1 MNTTQLK
8 KFASEAR
15 NILREGVQLKLDALG
30 FKRDGSV
37 EEDDC
42 PVKGQGYILFRGE
55 AIADNGFYEKWQSL
69 YQRVQEKGYSDVCEE
84 AAYTWFNRLM
94 AIRIMA
100 RNGFI
105 APVLEYTSPTTRVPV
120 ILSQAR
126 EGQLPE
132 MSAADREA
140 LMAIIDDGTRSQEQ
154 FALLITAYCES
165 SPIIKKC
172 FGGVTDY
179 TTLLLPQNI
188 IAEGGFVDLLNNT
201 PFISEEDYRSAEL
214 IGWLYQFYISE
225 KKDEVF
231 AKKGKFE
238 ADEIPAATQI
248 FTPNW
253 IVKYMVQNTLGR
265 IYLDNNPY
273 DTEMRE
279 RMKYLVEPSE
289 PTPDEAIYHYDSLE
303 DLLLGDLACGS
314 GHILNEMFDL
324 LYDFYIEEGYSRRK
338 AIEGIFL
345 KNLVGIDLDTRA
357 KQLAQFAL
365 LVKACQKEPSFL
377 DAKVMPQVVDMPSPL
392 DIDQVRNALPEFFL
406 GGNQRMLQETED
418 AFKLLQQA
426 ENLGSIMKFELSE
439 STRGAIAIRLKEWE
453 QQAIIPENIQQL
465 FHSFRL
471 ILALTAKYSALV
483 MNPPYMGN
491 GNMNTVLSD
500 YVKNNYEDGKAD
512 LFSTFMLLSIDRLAE
527 KGKYGMI
534 NMHSWMFL
542 SSFERLRRSLLE
554 KEHIDS
560 LLHLGPRT
568 FDELSGEVVQNAAYV
583 ITRLHLSE
591 NKGVFF
597 RLIDGKNCSDKEQ
610 MFLDAQIN
618 HTNSVY
624 YHDVEQGSFEKIPGC
639 PIGYWVNGKLIIAF
653 NEEKSLESIANPRK
667 GLVTC
672 DDNRFI
678 HIWFEISKDKF
689 LRPGLGKKE
698 SLALNKKWVVC
709 NKGGGGR
716 KWYGLNHYVINWLDN
731 GEELKNF
738 IVLKYNGGSYTKE
751 IRSENLYF
759 KQGITWSGV
768 TSGNPTFRL
777 FEKGC
782 IFSSSGPSAFPIDNR
797 EYIIGLLNCNVSA
810 SIFKLLSPTLSV
822 LSGDIAKIPI
832 KFENTNEVTSIVNRA
847 VEISKTDWNSH
858 ETSWDFQTNEL
869 VKLSGQT
876 TIEEEGEIGG
886 PWIVDDTLDLL
897 VQEYKAIWESYF
909 KDLHAIEE
917 ELNRQFIDIYGLQD
931 ELTQDVPLDEITIL
945 QQGEIS
951 IEDNQIVWH
960 NDVLIKQLIS
970 YAIGCWM
977 GRYRLDKPGLWIAH
991 PNATD
996 EEVCTYN
1003 YHGQQFEIDDD
1014 GIIPLLSQY
1023 SNFTDN
1029 GYKRVEDFLRIAFGE
1044 DTLTENIN
1052 FVQEALGMTIEKYM
1066 QKEFWKY
1073 HKKMYQNRPIYWL
1086 FSSKRGAFQCIA
1098 YMHRMNAYTVEQIR
1112 SKYLL
1117 PHIEW
1122 LKNHIAEMES
1132 RASSLKTNERRVKEQ
1147 MQKDLQ
1153 ECLEYHDSLHLV
1165 ADQQITFDLDD
1176 GVVVNYARFGN
1187 VLQKIK

>member
-30 FKRDGSV
+30 FKHDGSIA
-37 EEDDC
+37 EEDR

-55 AIADNGFYEKWQSL
+55 AIEDNGFYERWESL
-69 YQRVQEKGYSDVCEE
+69 FHRISEKGFSDVCEE

-105 APVLEYTSPTTRVPV
+105 APVLEYTSPTTRIPV
-120 ILSQAR
+120 ILGQAR

-154 FALLITAYCES
+154 FALLITAYCEYN
-165 SPIIKKC
+165 PVIKKC

-188 IAEGGFVDLLNNT
+188 IAEGGFVDLINNT
-201 PFISEEDYRSAEL
+201 DFIVEEDYKSPEL

-231 AKKGKFE
+231 AKKGKFS

-279 RMKYLVEPSE
+279 KMQYLVEPSE

-324 LYDFYIEEGYSRRK
+324 FYLFYIEEGYSRRK
-338 AIEGIFL
+338 AIENIFL

-377 DAKVMPQVVDMPSPL
+377 DATVMPQVMDMPSPL
-392 DIDQVRNALPEFFL
+392 DINEVRETLPHFFL
-406 GGNQRMLQETED
+406 GGNQKMLQETED
-418 AFKLLQQA
+418 AFILLQQA
-426 ENLGSIMKFELSE
+426 EDLGSIMKFDLSDR
-439 STRGAIAIRLKEWE
+439 TRGAIAIRLKEWE
-453 QQAIIPENIQQL
+453 QQSIIPENIQQL
-465 FHSFRL
+465 FHSFKL

-483 MNPPYMGN
+483 MNPPYMGG
-491 GNMNTVLSD
+491 GNMNSVLSD
-500 YVKNNYEDGKAD
+500 YIKKNYEEGKAD
-512 LFSTFMLLSIDRLAE
+512 LFSTFMLLAVDRLADQ
-527 KGKYGMI
+527 GKYGMI

-542 SSFERLRRSLLE
+542 SSFEKLRRSLLN

-568 FDELSGEVVQNAAYV
+568 FDELSGEVVQNVAYV
-583 ITRLHLSE
+583 ISKNHYKN
-591 NKGVFF
+591 NKGIYF
-597 RLIDGKNCSDKEQ
+597 RLIDGKNCGDKERI
-610 MFLDAQIN
+610 FLEAQAN
-618 HTNSVY
+618 HIEKVY
-624 YHDVEQGSFEKIPGC
+624 YPDVEQENFEMIPGFSL
-639 PIGYWVNGKLIIAF
+639 GYWVNSNTINIFKTTSSLNTVSKARLGQNTGD
-653 NEEKSLESIANPRK
+653 NE
-667 GLVTC
+667 
-672 DDNRFI
+672 RFLRSW
-678 HIWFEISKDKF
+678 HEISYDHI
-689 LRPGLGKKE
+689 GLDLPIDYNGYGF
-698 SLALNKKWVVC
+698 KWIPYT
-709 NKGGGGR
+709 KGGLLR
-716 KWYGLNHYVINWLDN
+716 RWYGPSDTVINWAND
-731 GEELKNF
+731 GEEIKEYCIIRNHGKHWSRYIQSYDCFYKSGLVFPRIGTGNF
-738 IVLKYNGGSYTKE
+738 CTRFIGDGTIYDVNAPGCFPKMHQYFLLGYLNSNVIKYFLE
-751 IRSENLYF
+751 ILC
-759 KQGITWSGV
+759 
-768 TSGNPTFRL
+768 PTLTFQVGDVSKVPC
-777 FEKGC
+777 KGMDK
-782 IFSSSGPSAFPIDNR
+782 AFPDI
-797 EYIIGLLNCNVSA
+797 ELLVKQNIN
-810 SIFKLLSPTLSV
+810 
-822 LSGDIAKIPI
+822 
-832 KFENTNEVTSIVNRA
+832 
-847 VEISKTDWNSH
+847 ISKLDWNSH
-858 ETSWDFQTNEL
+858 ETSWNFPTNPLISLHQSLLQDEL
-869 VKLSGQT
+869 KV
-876 TIEEEGEIGG
+876 
-886 PWIVDDTLDLL
+886 L
-897 VQEYKAIWESYF
+897 VNMF
-909 KDLHAIEE
+909 KKEWKENFMQLHQNEE
-917 ELNRQFIDIYGLQD
+917 ELNRQFIEIYGLQK
-931 ELTQDVPLDEITIL
+931 ELSPDVPLKEITIL

-951 IEDNQIVWH
+951 IEGNHIVWH
-960 NDVLIKQLIS
+960 NDVLMKQLIS
-970 YAIGCWM
+970 FAIGCWM
-977 GRYRLDKPGLWIAH
+977 GRYRLDKHGLWIAH
-991 PNATD
+991 PNAT
-996 EEVCTYN
+996 EKEICTYD

-1023 SNFTDN
+1023 SNFPDN

-1044 DTLTENIN
+1044 DSLTDNIN

-1086 FSSKRGAFQCIA
+1086 FSSKKGAFQCLA

-1122 LKNHIAEMES
+1122 LKNRIAEMES

-1147 MQKDLQ
+1147 MQKDLT

-1165 ADQQITFDLDD
+1165 ADQQISFDLDD
-1176 GVVVNYARFGN
+1176 GVVVNYAKFGN

>member
-30 FKRDGSV
+30 FKHDGSIA
-37 EEDDC
+37 EEDR

-55 AIADNGFYEKWQSL
+55 AIADNGFYERWESL
-69 YQRVQEKGYSDVCEE
+69 YRRINEKSFSDVCEE

-105 APVLEYTSPTTRVPV
+105 APVLEYTSPTTRIPV

-132 MSAADREA
+132 MSAADRET

-154 FALLITAYCES
+154 FALLITAYCEANS
-165 SPIIKKC
+165 VIKKC

-188 IAEGGFVDLLNNT
+188 IAEGGFVDLINNT
-201 PFISEEDYRSAEL
+201 DFIVEEDYKSPEL

-231 AKKGKFE
+231 AKKGKFS

-273 DTEMRE
+273 DMEMRE
-279 RMKYLVEPSE
+279 KMQYLVEPSE

-303 DLLLGDLACGS
+303 DLRMGDLACGS

-324 LYDFYIEEGYSRRK
+324 FYLFYIEEGYSRRK
-338 AIEGIFL
+338 AIENIFL

-365 LVKACQKEPSFL
+365 LIKACQKDASFL
-377 DAKVMPQVVDMPSPL
+377 DAKVMPQVLDMPSPL
-392 DIDQVRNALPEFFL
+392 DIDEVRETLPHFFL
-406 GGNQRMLQETED
+406 GGNQLMLQETED

-426 ENLGSIMKFELSE
+426 ENLGSIMKFNLSD

-453 QQAIIPENIQQL
+453 QQSIIPEIIQKL
-465 FHSFRL
+465 FHSLKL
-471 ILALTAKYSALV
+471 ILALTEKYAALV

-491 GNMNTVLSD
+491 GNMNLVLSD
-500 YVKNNYEDGKAD
+500 YVKSHYEDGKSD
-512 LFSTFMLLSIDRLAE
+512 LFSTFMLLAIDRLAGE
-527 KGKYGMI
+527 GKYGMI

-542 SSFERLRRSLLE
+542 SSFERLRRSLLNN
-554 KEHIDS
+554 EHIDS

-583 ITRLHLSE
+583 VTKIHQQS
-591 NKGVFF
+591 NKGIYF
-597 RLIDGKNCSDKEQ
+597 RLVDGKNCGEKER
-610 MFLDAQIN
+610 MFLDAKKNQ
-618 HTNSVY
+618 TDKTY
-624 YHDVEQGSFEKIPGC
+624 YPNIEQKSFDKIPGC
-639 PIGYWVNGKLIIAF
+639 PLGYWVSDKMRNSFLYPKLDSVADIVIGIKTGD
-653 NEEKSLESIANPRK
+653 NELFLKQWTEVSYATIGYGLKSLMEFNLS
-667 GLVTC
+667 
-672 DDNRFI
+672 D
-678 HIWFEISKDKF
+678 
-689 LRPGLGKKE
+689 
-698 SLALNKKWVVC
+698 KKWFPYV
-709 NKGGGGR
+709 KGGEYR
-716 KWYGLNHYVINWLDN
+716 KWYGNQELVINWEDN
-731 GEELKNF
+731 GNNMLNHTNKGGMKDARVRQSNF
-738 IVLKYNGGSYTKE
+738 
-751 IRSENLYF
+751 NLYGREF
-759 KQGITWSGV
+759 ITWSRIASTNLGIRYV
-768 TSGNPTFRL
+768 NYGLLFDCNSPSI
-777 FEKGC
+777 FEKKES
-782 IFSSSGPSAFPIDNR
+782 IY
-797 EYIIGLLNCNVSA
+797 YILGLLASKVSK
-810 SIFKLLSPTLSV
+810 KLLQFIAPTLTFQIQDIKALPLIV
-822 LSGDIAKIPI
+822 GDNKIKI
-832 KFENTNEVTSIVNRA
+832 DSIVEKNIF
-847 VEISKTDWNSH
+847 ISKLDWDAH
-858 ETSWDFQTNEL
+858 ETSWDFETNGL
-869 VKLSGQT
+869 VKLSGMT
-876 TIEEEGEIGG
+876 TVELEGEIGG
-886 PWIVDDTLDLL
+886 PSIVDDSLDLI
-897 VQEYKAIWESYF
+897 VQHYKAIWGSYF
-909 KDLHAIEE
+909 KELHANEE
-917 ELNRQFIDIYGLQD
+917 ELNRQFIEIYDLQD
-931 ELTQDVPLDEITIL
+931 ELTSDVQLNEITIL

-951 IEDNQIVWH
+951 LEDNKIVWH
-960 NDVLIKQLIS
+960 NDVLMKQLVS

-1023 SNFTDN
+1023 SNFPDN

-1052 FVQEALGMTIEKYM
+1052 YVQEALGMTIERYM

-1086 FSSKRGAFQCIA
+1086 FSSKKGAFQCIA

-1122 LKNHIAEMES
+1122 LKNRIAEMES
-1132 RASSLKTNERRVKEQ
+1132 RASSLRTNERRVKEQ
-1147 MQKDLQ
+1147 MQKDLI

-1165 ADQQITFDLDD
+1165 ADQQISFDLDD
-1176 GVVVNYARFGN
+1176 GVVKNYAKFGN
-1187 VLQKIK
+1187 VLGKIK